1 MVHWVSDPISGLCWG
16 QVNTSMLYEKT
27 SQKSMAE
34 IELALRDSAARHKFG
49 VIHVHD
55 LQKTMKEKGVDF
67 PNECIIFEVC
77 NPHQAKRALEANP
90 AISTVLPCRISVY
103 QRGDERVISTFLPTA
118 MMQLFE
124 SAGLEPIARE
134 VETVVKAM
142 IDESA

>member
-1 MVHWVSDPISGLCWG
+1 
-16 QVNTSMLYEKT
+16 MLYEKT

-34 IELALRDSAARHKFG
+34 IELALRDAAARHRFG

-67 PNECIIFEVC
+67 NSECAVFEVC
-77 NPHQAKRALEANP
+77 NPQQAKRALEANP

-103 QRGDERVISTFLPTA
+103 QRGEERVIATFLPTA
-118 MMQLFE
+118 MMEMFD
-124 SAGLEPIARE
+124 SAGLRPVAEE
-134 VETVVKAM
+134 VESVVKAM

>member
-1 MVHWVSDPISGLCWG
+1 
-16 QVNTSMLYEKT
+16 
-27 SQKSMAE
+27 MAE

-67 PNECIIFEVC
+67 DRECAVFEVC
-77 NPHQAKRALEANP
+77 NPQQAKRALEANP

-103 QRGDERVISTFLPTA
+103 QRGEERVIATFLPTA

-124 SAGLEPIARE
+124 SAGLQPVAEE
-134 VETVVKAM
+134 VESVVKAM
-142 IDESA
+142 IDEAA

>member
-1 MVHWVSDPISGLCWG
+1 
-16 QVNTSMLYEKT
+16 MLYEKT

-67 PNECIIFEVC
+67 DRECAVFEVC
-77 NPHQAKRALEANP
+77 NPQQAKRALEANP

-103 QRGDERVISTFLPTA
+103 QRGEERVIATFLPTA
-118 MMQLFE
+118 MMQMFE
-124 SAGLEPIARE
+124 SGGLESVAQE
-134 VETVVKAM
+134 VEAVVKAM

>member
-1 MVHWVSDPISGLCWG
+1 
-16 QVNTSMLYEKT
+16 MLYEKA

-34 IELALRDSAARHKFG
+34 IELSLRDAAARHRFG

-67 PNECIIFEVC
+67 DRECAIFEVC
-77 NPHQAKRALEANP
+77 NPQQAKRALEANP

-103 QRGDERVISTFLPTA
+103 QRGEERVLATFLPTA

-124 SAGLEPIARE
+124 SAGLEPVARE

>member
-1 MVHWVSDPISGLCWG
+1 
-16 QVNTSMLYEKT
+16 MLYEKT

-67 PNECIIFEVC
+67 GGECAIFEVC
-77 NPHQAKRALEANP
+77 NPHQAKRALEAEP

-103 QRGDERVISTFLPTA
+103 QRGEQRVIATFLPTA
-118 MMQLFE
+118 MMQLFD
-124 SAGLEPIARE
+124 SAGLRPVAEE

>member
-1 MVHWVSDPISGLCWG
+1 
-16 QVNTSMLYEKT
+16 MLYEKT

-34 IELALRDSAARHKFG
+34 IELALRDAAARHKFG

-67 PNECIIFEVC
+67 DRECMIFEVC
-77 NPHQAKRALEANP
+77 NPQQAKRALEANP

-103 QRGDERVISTFLPTA
+103 QKGEEKVISTFLPTA

-124 SAGLEPIARE
+124 TAGLEAVAQE
-134 VETVVKAM
+134 VEKVVKEM
-142 IDESA
+142 IDEAA

>member
-1 MVHWVSDPISGLCWG
+1 
-16 QVNTSMLYEKT
+16 MLYEKT
-27 SQKSMAE
+27 SLKSMAE

-55 LQKTMKEKGVDF
+55 LQKTMKEKGVDY
-67 PNECIIFEVC
+67 NGECAVFEVC
-77 NPHQAKRALEANP
+77 NPQQAKRALEANP

-103 QRGDERVISTFLPTA
+103 QRGEERVIATFLPTA

-124 SAGLEPIARE
+124 SAGLEPVAQE

>member
-1 MVHWVSDPISGLCWG
+1 
-16 QVNTSMLYEKT
+16 MLYEKT

-67 PNECIIFEVC
+67 DRECAVFEVC
-77 NPHQAKRALEANP
+77 NPQQAKRALEANP

-103 QRGDERVISTFLPTA
+103 QRGEERVIATFLPTA

-124 SAGLEPIARE
+124 SAGLQPVAEE
-134 VETVVKAM
+134 VESVVKAM
-142 IDESA
+142 IDEAA

>member
-1 MVHWVSDPISGLCWG
+1 
-16 QVNTSMLYEKT
+16 MLYEKT

-34 IELALRDSAARHKFG
+34 IELALRDAAARHRFG

-67 PNECIIFEVC
+67 DRECMIFEVC

-103 QRGDERVISTFLPTA
+103 QKGEDKVISTFLPTA

-124 SAGLEPIARE
+124 SAGLEAVAQE
-134 VETVVKAM
+134 VEKVVKEM
-142 IDESA
+142 IDEAA

>member
-1 MVHWVSDPISGLCWG
+1 
-16 QVNTSMLYEKT
+16 MLYEKT

-34 IELALRDSAARHKFG
+34 IELALRDAAARHRFG

-67 PNECIIFEVC
+67 DRECMIFEVC

-103 QRGDERVISTFLPTA
+103 QKGEEKVISTFLPTA

-124 SAGLEPIARE
+124 SAGLEAVAQE
-134 VETVVKAM
+134 VEKVVKEM
-142 IDESA
+142 IDEAA